1 MGLSCLILE
10 DALHGGQLL
19 SSILYKLEGVE
30 SVEVVQDLGRVPDL
44 FQEGHA
50 EVVFWVAESISES
63 AEVYW
68 NDLPRRPAL
77 VLHSAHAELALAAFR
92 LGAIDFLPDPV
103 QLEDLQRAL
112 QRAAEW
118 SAFHTWKN
126 MGGTGSDSIPKRPYF
141 FVKSDYRI
149 VRIPLD
155 EILFIEALGEYIRIT
170 TADQKVVTLY
180 SLSKLGDW
188 LPPRN
193 FIRIH
198 RSYIINLDKVNFI
211 QNNVVSLGPYQLPI
225 SKNQRKSVLDAVQG
239 YGLL

>member
-10 DALHGGQLL
+10 DTLHSGKLL
-19 SSILYKLEGVE
+19 SSTLFKLEGVE
-30 SVEVVQDLGRVPDL
+30 IVEVAQDLAQVSDYYK
-44 FQEGHA
+44 EGKA
-50 EVVFWVAESISES
+50 DAVFWVAESISDA
-63 AEVYW
+63 AEAFW
-68 NDLPRRPAL
+68 LGLSPRPAL
-77 VLHSAHAELALAAFR
+77 VLHSSNADLAITAFR
-92 LGAIDFLPDPV
+92 LGALDFLPLPV
-103 QLEDLQRAL
+103 QLDDLQRAMH
-112 QRAAEW
+112 RAEEW
-118 SAFHTWKN
+118 VAFRNWQTV
-126 MGGTGSDSIPKRPYF
+126 PQRPYF

-155 EILFIEALGEYIRIT
+155 EILFVEALGEYIRIT

-180 SLSKLGDW
+180 SLSKLAEW

-225 SKNQRKSVLDAVQG
+225 SKNQRKSVLDAIQN